1 MSHPEEPK
9 SAAAPGRPGHSA
21 PPSAPGHSG
30 RPAAPTTPPHPGHLA
45 APPPPERPVP
55 ASRAVELRHLRAF
68 LAIAEEG
75 NVTRAAAHLGLTQP
89 AVSRTLAA
97 LERHLGLRLVD
108 RSTHHLSLT
117 PEGVAFRDKAAAA
130 VAAFDEALD
139 TGRLHHWPLRL
150 GHAWSA
156 FGPYTTP
163 LLRGWQERYPATPLE
178 LLRID
183 DRTAGLTRG
192 EVDAALLRGPVN
204 APGLVTEVLF
214 TEARVAA
221 VTADGP
227 LASRTSLRLADLVG
241 GPVVLNTVSGTTT
254 PELWPPHARPAATL
268 TVANTDDWLT
278 AIAAGRGS
286 GISAA
291 STAAMHPHPGVAYVP
306 LDDAPGV
313 PVLLARRDGPG
324 HPALPELAAL
334 AREIVARG

>member
-1 MSHPEEPK
+1 MSNREGAETAGEPG
-9 SAAAPGRPGHSA
+9 SPGRPAPARPDRPARDSAAPA
-21 PPSAPGHSG
+21 PP
-30 RPAAPTTPPHPGHLA
+30 T
-45 APPPPERPVP
+45 
-55 ASRAVELRHLRAF
+55 RAVELRHLRAF
-68 LAIAEEG
+68 LAVADEG

-97 LERHLGLRLVD
+97 LERHLGIRLVD
-108 RSTHHLSLT
+108 RSTHHLALT

-139 TGRLHHWPLRL
+139 TGRLRHWPLRL

-192 EVDAALLRGPVN
+192 EVDAALLRGPVE

-227 LASRTSLRLADLVG
+227 LASVTSLRLADLAG

-254 PELWPPHARPAATL
+254 PALWPPEARPAATL

-278 AIAAGRGS
+278 AIAAGRGH
-286 GISAA
+286 GVSAA

-306 LDDAPGV
+306 LDDAPGI

-324 HPALPELAAL
+324 HPALPKLAAL
-334 AREIVARG
+334 AREIVARHSAHQAPARRPHQA